1 MGLFTNRKREEGEA
15 DFVGLTEASSTL
27 AQFGIAPVD
36 DAVDAPLLDPAPDV
50 DLTLK
55 RRLED
60 RPRVQAGNVEIDAAG
75 LLNMLGVDHNATLID
90 ISDARQRFLAEHLPA
105 DSDDVDAAELKEKI
119 RREVNTA
126 YASFRLTH
134 AG

>member
-1 MGLFTNRKREEGEA
+1 MGLFTNRKREENEA
-15 DFVGLTEASSTL
+15 DVVGLTEVSSTL
-27 AQFGIAPVD
+27 AQFGIAPVGD
-36 DAVDAPLLDPAPDV
+36 SVDAPFLDPAPDV
-50 DLTLK
+50 DLTKK

-105 DSDDVDAAELKEKI
+105 TSDDVDAAELKEKI
-119 RREVNTA
+119 RREINTA